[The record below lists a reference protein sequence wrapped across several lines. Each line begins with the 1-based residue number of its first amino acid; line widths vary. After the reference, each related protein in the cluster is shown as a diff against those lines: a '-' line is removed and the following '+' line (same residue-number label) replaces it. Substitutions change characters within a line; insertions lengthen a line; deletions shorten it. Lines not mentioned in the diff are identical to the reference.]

1 MLYLR
6 PFTYFAG
13 KPKTGLTNLLLASA
27 CGLIPVVGPV
37 ALLGYRAE
45 VADDLDRD
53 PDLLAHPDFHFARI
67 GPYLERG
74 IWPFLYQ
81 LVVMGVAFVGIAGAV
96 LVGWLASGA
105 RRELGDQLLVGTA
118 AGVTAFLPVAVVCL
132 AVLWPLELHAQLS
145 GRFDP
150 IAAIGF
156 TVRFLA
162 AVWGQALVTV
172 ALFMLAGTLLAL
184 LGLLAAGVGMIPVTA
199 VLGMAQQHLTGQLY
213 RLYLEDGGRPV
224 PRPLD

>member
-81 LVVMGVAFVGIAGAV
+81 LLVMGLALVGIAGAV
-96 LVGWLASGA
+96 FVGWQASGA
-105 RRELGDQLLVGTA
+105 RRELADQLLVGTA
-118 AGVTAFLPVAVVCL
+118 AGVAVFVPVAVVCL

-150 IAAIGF
+150 VAAVGF

-162 AVWGQALVTV
+162 AVWGQVLVTV
-172 ALFMLAGTLLAL
+172 GLFMLAGTLLML
-184 LGLLAAGVGMIPVTA
+184 LGILALGVGLVPVNA
-199 VLGMAQQHLTGQLY
+199 ILGMAQQHLVAQLY
-213 RLYLEDGGRPV
+213 RLYLEDGGVPV